1 MNAEI
6 CERQVSGLPRS
17 RFKVE
22 VRGEGGERIAITVDG
37 RLSREKVVQ
46 VLDFVEL
53 IGRASEEGSREAD
66 GEMTKFDKL
75 RFVLNRKF
83 PMGWFTSQD
92 AMIEYEDVFNE
103 PLGPSTV
110 STYLA
115 RLVEQG
121 ALVRSG
127 SSAVRRYR
135 KRKATKGPER
145 EIVEP

>member
-1 MNAEI
+1 MNAGF
-6 CERQVSGLPRS
+6 QLLPKS
-17 RFKVE
+17 RFTVE
-22 VRGEGGERIAITVDG
+22 VRGEGGERIAITIDG

-46 VLDFVEL
+46 VLDFVDL
-53 IGRASEEGSREAD
+53 IGRIGEENGREPE

-92 AMIEYEDVFNE
+92 AMIAYEDVFNE
-103 PLGPSTV
+103 PLGLSTV
-110 STYLA
+110 STYLP

-127 SSAVRRYR
+127 SSAMRRYR
-135 KRKATKGPER
+135 KRKASQGSQKEVL
-145 EIVEP
+145 ES

>member
-1 MNAEI
+1 VNAEI
-6 CERQVSGLPRS
+6 CERWILELPRS

-37 RLSREKVVQ
+37 RLSREKVAQ
-46 VLDFVEL
+46 VLDFIDL
-53 IGRASEEGSREAD
+53 IGRTSEEGNREAE

-92 AMIEYEDVFNE
+92 AMIAYEDVFNE
-103 PLGPSTV
+103 PLGLSTV

-127 SSAVRRYR
+127 SSAMRRYR
-135 KRKATKGPER
+135 KRKTVKGSER
-145 EIVEP
+145 EIIEP

>member
-6 CERQVSGLPRS
+6 CERWVSELPRS

-46 VLDFVEL
+46 VLDFVDL
-53 IGRASEEGSREAD
+53 IGKANEEGTREAE
-66 GEMTKFDKL
+66 GEMTKFDRL
-75 RFVLNRKF
+75 RFVLSRKF

-92 AMIEYEDVFNE
+92 AMIAYEDVFNE
-103 PLGPSTV
+103 PLGLSTV

-115 RLVEQG
+115 RFAEQG

-127 SSAVRRYR
+127 SSAMRRYR
-135 KRKATKGPER
+135 KRKAIKGSER
-145 EIVEP
+145 EVIES